1 MTLKMAIEGTA
12 CAFPDL
18 DPSAAV
24 EGIAGVRPKRP
35 CSRDSAVVGICN
47 SPDASHACSAL
58 CSSRYCSAISRRSL
72 LKYLNILG
80 ASSTVG
86 RTLGLSMLSGASIA
100 STASAAPLGTAA
112 ESAVPSDTGNDSRE
126 ARGKAEFSDAL
137 PSITTTTDVLVIG
150 GGAAGLC
157 AAIAAAENGASVILI
172 EKMPTLGGDT
182 LISGG
187 YYNAVDLERQSKQSI
202 VDSVEL
208 FESQILELGGGR
220 NSKEVVHVL
229 AVESLDTLSWLEKH
243 GLVFLPQVFEVYGSM
258 HPRAHKPVLP
268 RGTGWIRALSQAAIT
283 EGVEI
288 RTNVRAM
295 RFIVDPR
302 TGGVSGVVA
311 LQKMNGREIL
321 SAFRARRGVVV
332 AAGGFGANKKLVA
345 AASPA
350 FAELPVDSQP
360 GATGEMIEAA
370 RSVGASIV
378 NMQFVE
384 CVPGSRAGIGFPIR
398 LDYIP
403 RRMIMVDRF
412 GRRFTDEE
420 ADRTQIAAAII
431 KAAAPSWCLA
441 DADAVASFDAHEQKN
456 LYRGLYMGEVFREK
470 TPEALAA
477 KLGMNPKVLKSTLR
491 TREARERLKTTP
503 LWATGLH
510 LRVHSTLGGIAI
522 DAKARALSPAG
533 EPILHL
539 YAAGSCV
546 GNIHGKARIGA
557 NGLNAAAVFGRIAG
571 TNAARNK
578 APSSLPFS

>member
-1 MTLKMAIEGTA
+1 MTLKTTTKETA
-12 CAFPDL
+12 SASQCPDQASV
-18 DPSAAV
+18 D
-24 EGIAGVRPKRP
+24 
-35 CSRDSAVVGICN
+35 VGIPEMRPEGP
-47 SPDASHACSAL
+47 SLRDLAVGSIGHLPDASRACSAL
-58 CSSRYCSAISRRSL
+58 SSTCRLTALSRRTL
-72 LKYLNILG
+72 LKSLNILG
-80 ASSTVG
+80 AS
-86 RTLGLSMLSGASIA
+86 RIA
-100 STASAAPLGTAA
+100 SRKLGIPILTGATATSAASVATMTAT
-112 ESAVPSDTGNDSRE
+112 SAAFSNTKNETKE
-126 ARGKAEFSDAL
+126 AGGEAEFSDAL
-137 PSITTTTDVLVIG
+137 PSITTTTDVLVVG
-150 GGAAGLC
+150 GGAAGLS

-172 EKMPTLGGDT
+172 EKMQTLGGDT

-208 FESQILELGGGR
+208 FESQMLELGGGR

-229 AVESLDTLSWLEKH
+229 ATEALDTLYWLEKH

-268 RGTGWIRALSQAAIT
+268 RGTGWIRALSQAAMT

-288 RTNVRAM
+288 RTNVRAT
-295 RFIVDPR
+295 RFITDPH
-302 TGGVSGVVA
+302 TGAVSGVVA
-311 LQKMNGREIL
+311 LEKMNGREVR

-345 AASPA
+345 AASPD

-370 RSVGASIV
+370 RSVGASVV

-384 CVPGSRAGIGFPIR
+384 CVPGSRAGIRFPIR

-420 ADRTQIAAAII
+420 ADRMQIAAAII
-431 KAAAPSWCLA
+431 KAAPSWCIA

-470 TPEALAA
+470 NPNVLAQ
-477 KLGMNPKVLKSTLR
+477 KLDMNPKVLKSTLK
-491 TREARERLKTTP
+491 TREARERLKTAP

-510 LRVHSTLGGIAI
+510 LRVHSTLGGIAV

-533 EPILHL
+533 KPIPYL

-571 TNAARNK
+571 TNAARNN
-578 APSSLPFS
+578 ALPFLASS